1 MDKRVGKA
9 LWVYKSSFLILV
21 TVTLF
26 ALNQKERVE
35 KTNVPQRAAWFIK
48 KADSN
53 GFSIQLG

>member
-9 LWVYKSSFLILV
+9 QWVYKSPFMILV

-26 ALNQKERVE
+26 ALNQKEGVE

-48 KADSN
+48 KS
-53 GFSIQLG
+53 